1 MKFRYLPLLLGVSGM
16 ALATGLAAQE
26 TDPVLLDTVTLI
38 SKGHENIEATGG
50 AVVTA
55 EDIQAMQPADV
66 SELFA
71 RESAVT
77 VSGGAGPSKRIHIF
91 GMEQSNLAVT
101 VDGVP
106 QGRTSW
112 HHTGSNVIDPA
123 FLKSVEVEAGA
134 AAADAGFAAAAGAVR
149 YETVGARDLLEDGKT
164 VGGRAGLSFGS
175 NGKGA
180 TATLAGFGAS
190 NGFDW
195 FFMVTETNGKNYKA
209 GDGVTVP
216 GTAPGARG
224 ALAKLGYEVETH
236 RFELGFEHS
245 RDSEDRVIKMNMDL
259 NHDQTV
265 YPLTVTRDSLQLRY
279 TTTAPTEW
287 WDPEVRLYMSKNGY
301 WRPNY
306 VLGDLAGGASA
317 RPNGDMELEN
327 DTFGGMVKN
336 TFTVGTGTITSGIDF
351 AWNDYRVDNYGDHSA
366 AQPQVWDFSTAQVG
380 LFTQGRFE
388 FSNGISLSTGARYD
402 HNRLKSFDGQSFSGS
417 GASVNGTL
425 AYEITEG
432 VELFAGASSTWLGY
446 SLGEYGLL
454 HARIPSFGVDPNLQ
468 PGKATNVKAGVN
480 IGRDSWNAGLT
491 FFDTK
496 LKGLPVYQTAAAI
509 NRIENG
515 GVARSRGFTL
525 NGQYRWDTGR
535 VGVSLTKAK
544 VTTDGVI
551 ALAEGGSVMPIGDMA
566 SIYIDQA
573 LPQYNLKVGATL
585 EWAGTLSDPVLSAAN
600 FADHASYSVVNVY
613 AEWTPPAY
621 ENVSV
626 RLGVDNL
633 FDRDYYERSSYI
645 ERNISASR
653 YVYPLKAPGRTV
665 TLGVNMKF

>member
-1 MKFRYLPLLLGVSGM
+1 MKLRSFPLLLGASWV
-16 ALATGLAAQE
+16 ALASGLAAQE
-26 TDPVLLDTVTLI
+26 TAAVLLDTVTLI

-50 AVVTA
+50 AVVSQ
-55 EDIQAMQPADV
+55 EDIRALQPADV

-71 RESAVT
+71 RESAVS

-106 QGRTSW
+106 QGRTGW

-149 YETVGARDLLEDGKT
+149 DETVGAQDLLEDGNT

-175 NGKGA
+175 NGRGMA
-180 TATLAGFGAS
+180 ATLAGYGAA

-195 FFMVTETNGKNYKA
+195 FFMVTGTGGKNYKA
-209 GDGVTVP
+209 GDGVAVP
-216 GTAPGARG
+216 GTAPAARG
-224 ALAKLGYEVETH
+224 ALVKLGYEVETH

-245 RDSEDRVIKMNMDL
+245 RDSDDRVIKMNRDL
-259 NHDQTV
+259 NHDPAV
-265 YPLTVTRDSLQLRY
+265 YPLKVTRDSLQLKY
-279 TTTAPTEW
+279 STTAPTEV
-287 WDPEVRLYMSKNGY
+287 WDPVVRVYASKNGY
-301 WRPNY
+301 WRNNY
-306 VLGDLAGGASA
+306 SVGDLLGGTG
-317 RPNGDMELEN
+317 RVNGDMEMEN
-327 DTFGGMVKN
+327 TTFGGEVKN
-336 TFTVGTGTITSGIDF
+336 TFTVGAGTIAAGLDF
-351 AWNDYRVDNYGDHSA
+351 AWNDYRVDNYGDHST
-366 AQPQVWDFSTAQVG
+366 AQPRIREFSTAQVG

-388 FSNGISLSTGARYD
+388 FGNGISLSTGARYD

-425 AYEITEG
+425 AWEITEG
-432 VELFAGASSTWLGY
+432 LEVFAGASNTWLGY

-454 HARIPSFGVDPNLQ
+454 HARAPSFGVDPAFR
-468 PGKATNVKAGVN
+468 PGKSTNVKAGVN
-480 IGRDSWNAGLT
+480 IGRDAWNAGLT
-491 FFDTK
+491 FFDTR
-496 LKGLPVYQTAAAI
+496 LKGLPVYQTDPAI

-515 GVARSRGFTL
+515 GVGRSRGFTL

-535 VGVSLTKAK
+535 AGVSFTKAK
-544 VTTDGVI
+544 VTTDG
-551 ALAEGGSVMPIGDMA
+551 AFQLADGGGLMPIGEMA

-585 EWAGTLSDPVLSAAN
+585 EWAGKLSDPSLTAVGYK
-600 FADHASYSVVNVY
+600 DHASYSVVNVY

-621 ENVSV
+621 RNIAV

-645 ERNISASR
+645 ERDMGSR

-665 TLGVNMKF
+665 TLGVNMTF